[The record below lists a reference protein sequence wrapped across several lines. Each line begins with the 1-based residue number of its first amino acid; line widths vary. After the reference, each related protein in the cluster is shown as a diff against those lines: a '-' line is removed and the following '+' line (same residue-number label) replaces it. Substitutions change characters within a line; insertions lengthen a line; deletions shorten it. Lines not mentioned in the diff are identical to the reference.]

1 MSDQSSSIRHLY
13 FYLVAFIA
21 LGFVV
26 GASVY
31 ILNFV
36 GKVSVFPEAEVS
48 FRGTPPGLFF
58 NPSKD
63 GAAPILTVTCTDTC
77 SLTEADRT
85 SIRDWQANYTSWQD
99 QPSRSTNRNRGLVN
113 ALSFLIVALPI
124 FWFHFRTA
132 QRDFKAEAQQPQP
145 DPKRAGRTIRT
156 FYFYLVAFAA
166 IVMFIISAGVTINTS
181 LRTWLLA
188 EGSTTNEIAKP
199 FASSGTSDTEG
210 VTSLAACAEKCKLDT
225 TLVTQ
230 LADWQVDYDQ
240 AKAEMEQQRTKD
252 WQRTLAM
259 SIPFLLASI
268 PLFWLHWLVIQRE
281 RKQLT

>member
-26 GASVY
+26 GAAVY

-36 GKVSVFPEAEVS
+36 GKVSVFPDADVS

-58 NPSKD
+58 NPSKE
-63 GAAPILTVTCTDTC
+63 GAAPILTVTCTDSCT
-77 SLTEADRT
+77 LTEADRT
-85 SIRDWQANYTSWQD
+85 SIRDWQANYQTWKD
-99 QPSRSTNRNRGLVN
+99 QPSSSINRNRGLVN
-113 ALSFLIVALPI
+113 ALSFLLVALPV

-132 QRDFKAEAQQPQP
+132 QRDFHAEEQHPQP

-166 IVMFIISAGVTINTS
+166 IVMFIISAGVTVNTS
-181 LRTWLLA
+181 LKTWLLH
-188 EGSTTNEIAKP
+188 EEPTTSNVAKP
-199 FASSGTSDTEG
+199 TAVDGTSDTQG
-210 VTSLAACAEKCKLDT
+210 VTSLAACAVKCKLDAA
-225 TLVTQ
+225 LVTQ
-230 LADWQVDYDQ
+230 LADWQSDYDQ
-240 AKAEMEQQRTKD
+240 ANDEMERQRTKE

-268 PLFWLHWLVIQRE
+268 PLFWLHWVVIQRE
-281 RKQLT
+281 RKTA